1 MGLDQYLYRREY
13 VSAYAFQKDTD
24 KAIREANIY
33 NEIIR
38 NFGVERCEDSPH
50 LTVEM
55 CVGYWRKANAVH
67 KWFCDLDGGRDE
79 CQEIEVPREKL
90 VELRDLCKQVVREP
104 AMAGD
109 VLPPQEGFFFGSY
122 EIDEWY
128 MNDMKHT
135 VTMLDKILSSTPEE
149 GWSTSFTY
157 RASW

>member
-13 VSAYAFQKDTD
+13 VSAYSFKQTD
-24 KAIREANIY
+24 KAKREANIY
-33 NEIIR
+33 NQIIKE
-38 NFGVERCEDSPH
+38 FGVERCEDSPH

-55 CVGYWRKANAVH
+55 CVGYWRKANAIH

-79 CQEIEVPREKL
+79 CQEIAVPREKL

-135 VTMLDKILSSTPEE
+135 VTMLNKILSSTPEE
-149 GWSTSFTY
+149 GWPTSFTY